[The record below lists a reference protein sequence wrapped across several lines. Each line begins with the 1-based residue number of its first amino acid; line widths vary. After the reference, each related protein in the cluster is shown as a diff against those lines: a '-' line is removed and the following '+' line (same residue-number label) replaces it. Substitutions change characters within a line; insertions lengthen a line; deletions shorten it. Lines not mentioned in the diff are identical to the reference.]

1 MSLPLPAHTHRSAAP
16 PPAPRFTDLLRSEWV
31 KLRTVR
37 TTVWCLA
44 ATALTSVGAAVL
56 VAVKARSQGPRT
68 IDVTV
73 NFSHLGI
80 MVGQLAVIVLAVTAI
95 GSEYRTGT
103 ICVSLTAAP
112 RRARWLAAKTVTV
125 AALGLV
131 TGTILSI
138 ACFALVYLCTPHVF
152 GSLTTPGVVR
162 AVVGVGLYLCALSVL
177 SLAVGAV
184 LRSTVGGIVAMF
196 ALVYVVPGVVALSPL
211 RELERFLPAGISP
224 PNAGWTIMQVAPE
237 WLGGLPPWA
246 GFAVL
251 CAWAAAAMAGAT
263 YLLHTR
269 DA

>member
-1 MSLPLPAHTHRSAAP
+1 MSLTLPAHAHQSAAV

-37 TTVWCLA
+37 TTVWCLV
-44 ATALTSVGAAVL
+44 ATALTIVGAAVL

-73 NFSHLGI
+73 NVSHLGL

-95 GSEYRTGT
+95 GSEYGTGT
-103 ICVSLTAAP
+103 IRVSLGAAP
-112 RRARWLAAKTVTV
+112 WRTRWLAAKTVTV

-131 TGTILSI
+131 TGTVLSI
-138 ACFALVYLCTPHVF
+138 VCFALVYLCTPAVS
-152 GSLTTPGVVR
+152 GSVTTPGVVR
-162 AVVGVGLYLCALSVL
+162 AVLGVGLYLCALSML
-177 SLAVGAV
+177 SLAVGAI

-211 RELERFLPAGISP
+211 RALERFLPAGITP

-237 WLGGLPPWA
+237 WLGGLSPWA

-251 CAWAAAAMAGAT
+251 CTWAAVAMAGAAW
-263 YLLHTR
+263 LLHTR